1 MAYKPK
7 KKTQSEVKKEI
18 AITLNDIDKK
28 ITQLEQLPDAKLH
41 QKISFIKSGIRIIG
55 YCFIPY
61 NLFAAAV
68 ILIVSESIGIIE
80 ELV

>member
-7 KKTQSEVKKEI
+7 NKIKEEIKTEMDAISE
-18 AITLNDIDKK
+18 K
-28 ITQLEQLPDAKLH
+28 ISQLEQLPDAKLH
-41 QKISFIKSGIRIIG
+41 QVVSFIKSGMRIVG

-61 NLFAAAV
+61 NLGIAAL
-68 ILIVSESIGIIE
+68 ILVLSEAAGVVE

>member
-7 KKTQSEVKKEI
+7 NKIKEEIKIEIDAISE
-18 AITLNDIDKK
+18 K
-28 ITQLEQLPDAKLH
+28 ISQLEQLPNAKLH
-41 QKISFIKSGIRIIG
+41 QVISFIKSGMRIIG

-61 NLFAAAV
+61 NLGIAAL
-68 ILIVSESIGIIE
+68 ILVLSEAAGVVE

>member
-7 KKTQSEVKKEI
+7 KKQKEQIKKEI
-18 AITLNDIDKK
+18 EITLDDIDKK
-28 ITQLEQLPDAKLH
+28 ISQLEKLPNTKLH
-41 QKISFIKSGIRIIG
+41 QLVSFIKSGMRIIG

-61 NLFAAAV
+61 NLGVAAL
-68 ILIVSESIGIIE
+68 ILVLSEIIGIIE